1 MGLSFSFKGQLY
13 QVIFFPM
20 HVLQSMNLII
30 RNTSSS
36 SANTAAFGSDGFL
49 TNTALSVTN
58 PNNKQIVIF
67 IKFNIDKN
75 GSINL
80 NKKSKL
86 FIQITF
92 L

>member
-13 QVIFFPM
+13 QVIFYLM
-20 HVLQSMNLII
+20 HVLQSINLII

-36 SANTAAFGSDGFL
+36 SANTSAFGSDGFL

-75 GSINL
+75 GSIN
-80 NKKSKL
+80 
-86 FIQITF
+86 
-92 L
+92 